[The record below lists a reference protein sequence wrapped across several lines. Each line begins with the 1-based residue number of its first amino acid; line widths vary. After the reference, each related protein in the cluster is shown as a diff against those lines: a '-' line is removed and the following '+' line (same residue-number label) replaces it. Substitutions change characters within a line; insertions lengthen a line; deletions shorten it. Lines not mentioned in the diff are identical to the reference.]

1 MTTTTSG
8 APSKPITAPKP
19 PKPPTIPWPKP
30 RAIHD
35 ARRSRLDR
43 ELDAAIERVRPAMER
58 AHHYYTALGIDPAAM
73 ACSAKALS
81 LWNGNAAAVANITRS
96 VIF

>member
-1 MTTTTSG
+1 MAT
-8 APSKPITAPKP
+8 KPNPIPKP
-19 PKPPTIPWPKP
+19 YPQPRPRPPRGP
-30 RAIHD
+30 RPVSIEA
-35 ARRSRLDR
+35 ARRARD
-43 ELDAAIERVRPAMER
+43 LDAAIERVRPAMER
-58 AHHYYTALGIDPAAM
+58 AHHYYAALGIDPAVM

>member
-19 PKPPTIPWPKP
+19 PKPPTIPGPKP

-58 AHHYYTALGIDPAAM
+58 ANSYYAALGIDPAVM
-73 ACSAKALS
+73 ACSAKAIS
-81 LWNGNAAAVANITRS
+81 LWNGRAAVSANTPRS